1 MPGVGRVLRI
11 TARTLWDDLF
21 VILVISLLWAFVSF
35 IPALVVFAISGS
47 RIATVMMF
55 IAAASPAT
63 AGVYYVTNRLAHG
76 LVAHTS
82 QMFDG
87 MRRYAMPSWG
97 LGVLNGLALAIA
109 IVDIQF
115 YVNLPSPLNIIVSA
129 VWVIILA
136 FWLWSQF
143 YAFPMLMEQERPN
156 IWHAIRNGA
165 LMALSMP
172 ALTLTIFILSLGLL
186 LLTGIFVEVA
196 LAFLPV
202 LVIVPAVFALL
213 TNVAVVLRLRF
224 LRGEPEE
231 GLE

>member
-1 MPGVGRVLRI
+1 MPGVGRVMRV

-21 VILVISLLWAFVSF
+21 VIFIISLLWAIIS
-35 IPALVVFAISGS
+35 IMPPLIVFAITGS
-47 RIATVMMF
+47 RIPTLMMF

-63 AGVYYVTNRLAHG
+63 AGVYYVTNRLANG
-76 LVAHTS
+76 FVAHTS

-97 LGVLNGLALAIA
+97 LGILNGLALAIA
-109 IVDIQF
+109 VIDIQF
-115 YVNLPSPLNIIVSA
+115 YVNLTPPLNIVVSA
-129 VWVIILA
+129 VWVVILA

-156 IWHAIRNGA
+156 IWQAIRNGA
-165 LMALSMP
+165 IMALSMP
-172 ALTLTIFILSLGLL
+172 TVTLTIFILTLGLV
-186 LLTGIFVEVA
+186 LLTGVFVETA

-202 LVIVPAVFALL
+202 LIIVPAVFALL
-213 TNVAVVLRLRF
+213 TNVAVVLRLRY

-231 GLE
+231 GAE